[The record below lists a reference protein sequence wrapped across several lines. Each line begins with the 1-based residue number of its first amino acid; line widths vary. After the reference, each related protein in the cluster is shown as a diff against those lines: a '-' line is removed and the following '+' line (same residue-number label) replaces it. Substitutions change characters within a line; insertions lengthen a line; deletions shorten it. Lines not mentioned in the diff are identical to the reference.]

1 MRSKY
6 YDQLIDEYYKTLSR
20 CLERSGY
27 DSNILFPYE
36 ALSKHLMKFG
46 KYAAGMAIFTL
57 HVFTDNKGHYTNV
70 KSIRDP
76 EKLEERIQN
85 DSFYRYM
92 IKGTFKDLV
101 DKNYI

>member
-1 MRSKY
+1 MSK
-6 YDQLIDEYYKTLSR
+6 R
-20 CLERSGY
+20 LEKCGY

-36 ALSKHLMKFG
+36 TLSKHFIKFG

-57 HVFTDNKGHYTNV
+57 HVFTDDKGEYTNV
-70 KSIRDP
+70 TSANDIK
-76 EKLEERIQN
+76 KLEEKLQN

-92 IKGTFKDLV
+92 MKGAIKDLV